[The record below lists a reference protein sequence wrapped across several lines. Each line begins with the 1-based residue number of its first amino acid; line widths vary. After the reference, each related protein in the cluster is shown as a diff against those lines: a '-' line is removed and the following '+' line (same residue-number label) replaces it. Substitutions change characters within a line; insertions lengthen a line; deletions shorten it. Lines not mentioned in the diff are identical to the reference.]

1 MPRSRRA
8 PGPDPSGT
16 GRADLRL
23 VPPALAV
30 WAGAWSGTRGQP
42 LLGVALVAVALVV
55 LVVAVRGRRWS
66 WAPSGLL
73 LAGGVLVGT
82 LHAVPVT
89 SGPVHALAVERA
101 RVEAVIV
108 LLHDPVTVQAFGPS
122 DGADARAGRA
132 WVRARLVQV
141 GTADTRLRVR
151 APVLVTVS
159 AEQAGAWGPV
169 VAGERL
175 AVAGSLVAPEP
186 GSDLAAILRAH
197 GPPASV
203 GAPRWDHRAVAAT
216 HQGLRDAVA
225 DRSPAARALVPAL
238 VVGDTSGVDAQMEEE
253 FRASGLLHVM
263 AVSGSNLTLL
273 LAFLLTAAKLLGVRG
288 RLLHAVTASGVV
300 VFVVLCRTEPSVL
313 RASAMGV
320 VALTALVAGASD
332 GRRRGMRSLAV
343 AVIVLLMLDP
353 FLARSAGFVLST
365 SATAGIVLWAT
376 RWSEAMSR
384 WAPGWLA
391 QAVCVPLAAQLA
403 TGPTSVALSGDISAV
418 GLLANMAVGPLVGPA
433 TVFGF
438 AAAGL
443 GVVWPAAA
451 ELVAWP
457 AAFAGQGIV
466 AVARVSAAAPGATLW
481 WPPGAAGVAL
491 LAAATGACLVA
502 VPATLARR
510 WVSLTLGLVML
521 ALVLRGPAQPG
532 WPPRSWDLAV
542 CDVGQGNA
550 IVLAAGPGSGVL
562 VDTGGDPSA
571 VLRCLRGLGVQ
582 RIPLLVLSH
591 LHADHAGALPD
602 VLRQVPVDAVLTAPG
617 HLPETDGVPRLS
629 SARGDVVQVGP
640 VTWETLAPAPN
651 SPPPVDTSDEN
662 DGSLVGRAT
671 VGGTTVLLPGDLQEE
686 GQDRVLR
693 SGVDLSATFLL
704 VPHHGSRDQS
714 QAFLRAT
721 GSRIALVSVGR
732 DNTYG
737 HPHPRTL
744 DTLNAL
750 GMTVVRTDELG
761 DIAVRCA
768 EQRCRTTGAH

>member
-1 MPRSRRA
+1 MPRSRPA
-8 PGPDPSGT
+8 PGSDPGGT
-16 GRADLRL
+16 DRTDLRL
-23 VPPALAV
+23 LPPALAV
-30 WAGAWSGTRGQP
+30 WAGAWSGTFGQP
-42 LLGVALVAVALVV
+42 LLALALVAVALVV
-55 LVVAVRGRRWS
+55 LLVSVRGRRWS
-66 WAPSGLL
+66 WAPSCLL

-89 SGPVHALAVERA
+89 SGPVHTLAVERA
-101 RVEAVIV
+101 RVEAVVI
-108 LLHDPVTVQAFGPS
+108 LLHDPVTVEAFGSS
-122 DGADARAGRA
+122 DGADARTGRV

-141 GTADTRLRVR
+141 GTTDTRLRVR
-151 APVLVTVS
+151 APVLVTVA
-159 AEQAGAWGPV
+159 AEQAGAWGPA

-197 GPPASV
+197 GPPTSV
-203 GAPRWDHRAVAAT
+203 GGPRWDHRAVAAT
-216 HQGLRDAVA
+216 HQGLREAVA

-238 VVGDTSGVDAQMEEE
+238 VVGDTSGVDAEMEEE

-300 VFVVLCRTEPSVL
+300 VFVALCRTEPSVL

-320 VALTALVAGASD
+320 VALSALVAGASD

-343 AVIVLLMLDP
+343 AVIVLLMIDP
-353 FLARSAGFVLST
+353 FLARSAGFLLST

-376 RWSEAMSR
+376 RWAEAMSR

-418 GLLANMAVGPLVGPA
+418 GLLANVAVGPLVGPA
-433 TVFGF
+433 TVCGF

-443 GVVWPAAA
+443 SVVWPGAA
-451 ELVAWP
+451 ELVARP
-457 AAFAGQGIV
+457 AALAARGIA
-466 AVARVSAAAPGATLW
+466 AVAEVSAAARGATLW
-481 WPPGAAGVAL
+481 WPPGAVGVL
-491 LAAATGACLVA
+491 LLVAATGACLVV
-502 VPATLARR
+502 VPAVLARR
-510 WVSLTLGLVML
+510 WLALSLGLVMVL
-521 ALVLRGPAQPG
+521 LVLRGPVQPG
-532 WPPRSWDLAV
+532 WPPRDWDLAV

-550 IVLAAGPGSGVL
+550 VVLAAGPSRAVL
-562 VDTGGDPSA
+562 VDTGDDPGA
-571 VLRCLRGLGVQ
+571 VLGCLRGLGV
-582 RIPLLVLSH
+582 RHLALVVLSH
-591 LHADHAGALPD
+591 LHADHAGALAE
-602 VLRQVPVDAVLTAPG
+602 VLHQLPVDAVLTAPG
-617 HLPETDGVPRLS
+617 HQPDTGDVPRLS
-629 SARGDVVQVGP
+629 SARGDLVRAGG
-640 VTWETLAPAPN
+640 VTWETLAPAAN
-651 SPPPVDTSDEN
+651 SPPPLDTSDEN
-662 DGSLVGRAT
+662 DGSLVGRAN

-686 GQDRVLR
+686 GQDRLLR
-693 SGVDLSATFLL
+693 SGVPVDATFLV

-714 QAFLRAT
+714 RAFLAAT
-721 GSRIALVSVGR
+721 GAQMALVSVGR

-737 HPHPRTL
+737 HPHPQTL
-744 DTLNAL
+744 DMLVQL
-750 GMTVVRTDELG
+750 GMTVVRTDERG